1 MLGTHLRTVQI
12 WRSERLKILTDEVKP
27 YLVMGQDIRDFIKD
41 RIRKRKKPLQP
52 GQFFCPRCQQPRN
65 SLAQHLR
72 IEFTNRMLGPLHRQA
87 IIKGICEVCGIR
99 VSVFSSELKAAQWH
113 KNELNIT
120 EQPTGLSGSVDS
132 CTNADISKEDEHEQS
147 KRKK

>member
-1 MLGTHLRTVQI
+1 
-12 WRSERLKILTDEVKP
+12 
-27 YLVMGQDIRDFIKD
+27 
-41 RIRKRKKPLQP
+41 
-52 GQFFCPRCQQPRN
+52 
-65 SLAQHLR
+65 
-72 IEFTNRMLGPLHRQA
+72 MLGPLHPQA